1 MTSPGDNTRF
11 SFGRPQWDMDR
22 AELEAAST
30 EVGDKVASK
39 QDLESLLPMS
49 GFCRLAGTGTNVE
62 HLANK
67 FLPFNVQ
74 KGPALGCE
82 IHAEDGIVLNAIGMW
97 EVKVRVLS
105 AVSTLPAVAGYA
117 VTRLETF
124 DPDGNMVSREV
135 GKVAGSGVTGGYG
148 QASITVS
155 DNIVVDRPGYRTRV
169 YVLTTGGV
177 ITANWRQEEGTS
189 LLSAQYVYNGTI
201 NLGGA

>member
-1 MTSPGDNTRF
+1 MEQRDINSRTRADT
-11 SFGRPQWDMDR
+11 FGLRPDIYDALSGNMVKK
-22 AELEAAST
+22 T
-30 EVGDKVASK
+30 
-39 QDLESLLPMS
+39 DLESLLPMS

-117 VTRLETF
+117 VIRLESF

-135 GKVAGSGVTGGYG
+135 GKVAGSGVTGG
-148 QASITVS
+148 
-155 DNIVVDRPGYRTRV
+155 
-169 YVLTTGGV
+169 
-177 ITANWRQEEGTS
+177 
-189 LLSAQYVYNGTI
+189 
-201 NLGGA
+201 

>member
-1 MTSPGDNTRF
+1 MTGVERFWGDPHDRF
-11 SFGRPQWDMDR
+11 DGQAVFGDAQDATNPLVTDVD
-22 AELEAAST
+22 LEA
-30 EVGDKVASK
+30 
-39 QDLESLLPMS
+39 LMPMS
-49 GFCRLAGTGTNVE
+49 GFCRLAGTGSNVE

-74 KGPALGCE
+74 KGPVLGCE

-155 DNIVVDRPGYRTRV
+155 DNVVVDRPGYRTRV

-189 LLSAQYVYNGTI
+189 LLSAQYVYNGTFRP
-201 NLGGA
+201 LEGGS